1 MSLTSFED
9 ALRVGIIQ
17 TTIENSSAWTES
29 VHMSRYEEERVIAE
43 IQQHVASLTLEQP
56 RPHIILLPELSVPE
70 GFLRRLRRISAQI
83 NAIII
88 AGMDFHI
95 AERRPSKKVVNRAA
109 VIVPNGWGRR
119 DRSTRTTLSY
129 VGKTYPAWRE
139 EEFLA
144 KLGYEFQKTPE
155 VWLFDAGP
163 FGRFAVAIC
172 YDFLDLERVAM
183 YRLRIQSLFVLAY
196 NNDLSSF
203 EHAAEALARMIYCN
217 IVICN
222 TGHFGGSAV
231 LSPYHK
237 PERRILYRHQ
247 GNGLSTSQTVS
258 LPISSLIEAQS
269 GGSKGD
275 FKSLPPGAEANP
287 GLVEIETTIL
297 L

>member
-183 YRLRIQSLFVLAY
+183 YRLRIQSLFVLA
-196 NNDLSSF
+196 
-203 EHAAEALARMIYCN
+203 
-217 IVICN
+217 
-222 TGHFGGSAV
+222 
-231 LSPYHK
+231 
-237 PERRILYRHQ
+237 
-247 GNGLSTSQTVS
+247 
-258 LPISSLIEAQS
+258 
-269 GGSKGD
+269 
-275 FKSLPPGAEANP
+275 
-287 GLVEIETTIL
+287 
-297 L
+297 

>member
-70 GFLRRLRRISAQI
+70 GFL
-83 NAIII
+83 
-88 AGMDFHI
+88 
-95 AERRPSKKVVNRAA
+95 
-109 VIVPNGWGRR
+109 
-119 DRSTRTTLSY
+119 RTTLSY